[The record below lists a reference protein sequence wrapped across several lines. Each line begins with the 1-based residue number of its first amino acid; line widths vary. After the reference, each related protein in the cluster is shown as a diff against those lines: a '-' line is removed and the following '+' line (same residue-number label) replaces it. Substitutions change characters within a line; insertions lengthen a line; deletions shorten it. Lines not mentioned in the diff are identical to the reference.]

1 MSASFFSGCT
11 DFKISGG
18 TFNEV
23 RGNLNHRT
31 VHHTRA
37 QQNTANVRSRF
48 DSRPVYSSSDA
59 LSASTSTSSPPR
71 SGAAAGDYAYAGAR
85 IDPYEPSRRGSDP
98 LPQIADR
105 RSRTEGFAPR
115 FPFEEPE
122 FEPISSSGQGMTGNA
137 PSTPY
142 RVHQASEP
150 LPSSSLNN
158 RRPPTVENPWN
169 GTRRPPAVESHWLVP
184 GRTSSLPTSSSTEWR
199 GPSGSSSSARYDLRA
214 GDILFYGDEDSEDDS
229 DEDDVVGFPARLRPQ
244 VPVTPQAR

>member
-1 MSASFFSGCT
+1 MCASFFEGCT

-23 RGNLNHRT
+23 RGNLNNRT
-31 VHHTRA
+31 IHHTRA

-48 DSRPVYSSSDA
+48 DSRPVYSSNDA
-59 LSASTSTSSPPR
+59 LSPSTSSPPR
-71 SGAAAGDYAYAGAR
+71 SGAAGDCAGAR

-122 FEPISSSGQGMTGNA
+122 FEPISSSGQGITSNA
-137 PSTPY
+137 QSTPY
-142 RVHQASEP
+142 RVHQTSEP
-150 LPSSSLNN
+150 LPSNSLNN
-158 RRPPTVENPWN
+158 RRPPVDENPWDAN
-169 GTRRPPAVESHWLVP
+169 RRPPAVESRWLGS

-199 GPSGSSSSARYDLRA
+199 GPSGSSSARYDLRA
-214 GDILFYGDEDSEDDS
+214 GDIIFYGDEDSEDDS
-229 DEDDVVGFPARLRPQ
+229 DDDDVVGFPARLRPQ